1 MVLHKLVPHFV
12 DYFDALSPLPNQAEN
27 AVVNRGGGQTGVG
40 VLPLQL
46 KQISDLDFAIFKM

>member
-12 DYFDALSPLPNQAEN
+12 DYFHALSPLPNQAEN
-27 AVVNRGGGQTGVG
+27 AAVNRGGGQTGVG

-46 KQISDLDFAIFKM
+46 KQISDLDFAISKM